1 MRSNACRRRIS
12 RCRRRSAAA
21 TLTSPPS
28 CGSCP
33 RCAYTWRWG
42 AWPTMRSSWRAG
54 SRAGATCSHTDANT
68 CSRERNACSIR
79 IIAAATTPRPDGSPR
94 RCSQLSWRGPASSPA
109 SSCPRRCRLL
119 RKPPA
124 MFDPKE
130 FIASLPRRPGVY
142 RMFGAARELLY
153 VGKARSLKD
162 RVGTYF
168 AAGNVHPKV
177 QALTAQIDAIEVTV
191 TNSETEA
198 LLLEYNLIKAH
209 KPRFNVVLRD
219 DKSFPYIHLYVE
231 HEFPR
236 LEFYRG
242 AKSAPGRYFG
252 PFPSAGAVRDTLN
265 QLQKLFRIRNCRD
278 SFFANRS
285 RPCLQ
290 HQIGRCSAPCVG
302 LITREG
308 YAQDMAAAVKVLE
321 GRSDEVNAELQARM
335 EEAGERLQFEL
346 AARIRDQLAALK
358 RIQAQQVV
366 TAEGHRDVD
375 VFAIVGEAGEYA
387 VSVMLV
393 RGGRNLGTTSYFPRA
408 ALAEAGEALASFVM
422 QYYASAEAPAQ
433 VLLGTPLEE
442 AASLAELLSSRTGR
456 AVEVRHP
463 LRGMAVRWVELTREN
478 AVQALR
484 MRFAQ
489 RQGMEEMLLDLSE
502 VLDLP
507 EPPARM
513 ECFDIS
519 HTGGEGT
526 VASCVVFG
534 PEGPLKK
541 EYRRFNIS
549 GVTAGDL
556 LLIDGGA
563 GQISQVHA
571 VLAELGYGD
580 LTLVGVA
587 KGPDRRPGQERL
599 FVHGAAAPVT
609 PAGHSPAA
617 RLIQR
622 IRDEAHRFAISGHRR
637 KRARRYNES
646 VLEVVPGLGPA
657 KRRALLKHFGGLQG
671 VMRAGVADL
680 TQVAGIGATLARS
693 LYDHL
698 HPGS

>member
-1 MRSNACRRRIS
+1 
-12 RCRRRSAAA
+12 
-21 TLTSPPS
+21 
-28 CGSCP
+28 
-33 RCAYTWRWG
+33 
-42 AWPTMRSSWRAG
+42 
-54 SRAGATCSHTDANT
+54 
-68 CSRERNACSIR
+68 
-79 IIAAATTPRPDGSPR
+79 
-94 RCSQLSWRGPASSPA
+94 
-109 SSCPRRCRLL
+109 
-119 RKPPA
+119 

-130 FIASLPRRPGVY
+130 YIASLPKRPGVY
-142 RMFGAARELLY
+142 RMYGAEQELLY
-153 VGKARSLKD
+153 VGKARSLRD
-162 RVGTYF
+162 RVATYF
-168 AAGNVHPKV
+168 AARNVDPKV
-177 QALTAQIDAIEVTV
+177 QALVAQVSAIEVTV

-209 KPRFNVVLRD
+209 KPRFNIVLRD

-242 AKSAPGRYFG
+242 SRSAPGRYFG
-252 PFPSAGAVRDTLN
+252 PFPNAGAVRDTLN

-302 LITREG
+302 LISREA
-308 YAQDMAAAVKVLE
+308 YAQDIAAAVKVLD
-321 GRSDEVNAELQARM
+321 GRSDEVSAELQARM
-335 EEAGERLQFEL
+335 EEAGGRLEFER
-346 AARIRDQLAALK
+346 AAQLRDQLAALK
-358 RIQAQQVV
+358 RVQAQQVV
-366 TAEGHRDVD
+366 TAEGERDAD

-393 RGGRNLGTTSYFPRA
+393 RGGRNLGTNSYFPRA
-408 ALAEAGEALASFVM
+408 VLAEPHEALASFVM
-422 QYYASAEAPAQ
+422 QYYASAEVPPE
-433 VLLGTPLEE
+433 VLLGNRLEE
-442 AASLAELLSSRTGR
+442 APALAEALSTRSGH
-456 AVEVRHP
+456 ALEVKHP
-463 LRGMAVRWVELTREN
+463 LRGLGARWVELTREN
-478 AVQALR
+478 ATQALR
-484 MRFAQ
+484 MRLAQ
-489 RQGMEEMLLDLSE
+489 RAGVDEMLLDLARE
-502 VLDLP
+502 LDLP
-507 EPPARM
+507 EPPQRL

-541 EYRRFNIS
+541 EYRRFNIR
-549 GVTAGDL
+549 GVTPGDDYAALRQALERRYRHVRAGEVPAPDV
-556 LLIDGGA
+556 LLIDGGV
-563 GQISQVHA
+563 GQISQVHE
-571 VLAELGYGD
+571 VLAELGFAD
-580 LTLVGVA
+580 LVLVGVA

-599 FVHGAAAPVT
+599 FVYGANAPVT
-609 PAGHSPAA
+609 PEAHAPAA
-617 RLIQR
+617 RLVQR
-622 IRDEAHRFAISGHRR
+622 IRDEAHRFAITGHRK

-680 TQVAGIGATLARS
+680 TQVSGIGTALARS

>member
-1 MRSNACRRRIS
+1 MFDHKD
-12 RCRRRSAAA
+12 
-21 TLTSPPS
+21 
-28 CGSCP
+28 
-33 RCAYTWRWG
+33 Y
-42 AWPTMRSSWRAG
+42 
-54 SRAGATCSHTDANT
+54 
-68 CSRERNACSIR
+68 
-79 IIAAATTPRPDGSPR
+79 IAA
-94 RCSQLSWRGPASSPA
+94 
-109 SSCPRRCRLL
+109 
-119 RKPPA
+119 
-124 MFDPKE
+124 
-130 FIASLPRRPGVY
+130 LPRRPGVY
-142 RMFGAARELLY
+142 RMFGTGQELLY

-168 AAGNVHPKV
+168 AARNVDPKV
-177 QALTAQIDAIEVTV
+177 QALVQQINAIEVTV
-191 TNSETEA
+191 TSSEAEA

-209 KPRFNVVLRD
+209 KPRYNIVLRD
-219 DKSFPYIHLYVE
+219 DKTFPYIHLYVE
-231 HEFPR
+231 HPFPR
-236 LEFYRG
+236 LMFYRG
-242 AKSAPGRYFG
+242 PRGGPGRYFG
-252 PFPSAGAVRDTLN
+252 PFPNAGAVRDTLN

-302 LITREG
+302 LISREAYG
-308 YAQDMAAAVKVLE
+308 QDIAAAVKVLE
-321 GRSDEVNAELQARM
+321 GRSEEVNAELQARM
-335 EEAGERLQFEL
+335 EEAGSRLEFER
-346 AARIRDQLAALK
+346 AAQIRDQLAALK

-366 TAEGHRDVD
+366 TAEGERDVD

-408 ALAEAGEALASFVM
+408 VLAEPHEALTSFIM
-422 QYYASAEAPAQ
+422 QYYASTEPPPEVLVGSRLEDAESLAQ
-433 VLLGTPLEE
+433 VL
-442 AASLAELLSSRTGR
+442 AGR
-456 AVEVRHP
+456 AAHTVEVRQP
-463 LRGMAVRWVELTREN
+463 ARGLGARWVEMTGDN
-478 AVQALR
+478 ALQALR

-489 RQGMEEMLLDLSE
+489 RQGMDEMLADLAE
-502 VLDLP
+502 ELDLP
-507 EPPARM
+507 EPPARI

-534 PEGPLKK
+534 PEGALKK
-541 EYRRFNIS
+541 EYRRFNIT
-549 GVTAGDL
+549 GVTPGDDYGALRQALQRRYKHVRDGEVPAPDL
-556 LLIDGGA
+556 LLIDGGI
-563 GQISQVHA
+563 GQISQVHE
-571 VLAELGYGD
+571 VLAELGFAD

-599 FVHGAAAPVT
+599 FVYGAVT
-609 PAGHSPAA
+609 PVIPQAHAPAS
-617 RLIQR
+617 RLVQR

-680 TQVAGIGATLARS
+680 TQVSGIGAALART

>member
-1 MRSNACRRRIS
+1 VFDHK
-12 RCRRRSAAA
+12 
-21 TLTSPPS
+21 
-28 CGSCP
+28 
-33 RCAYTWRWG
+33 AY
-42 AWPTMRSSWRAG
+42 
-54 SRAGATCSHTDANT
+54 
-68 CSRERNACSIR
+68 
-79 IIAAATTPRPDGSPR
+79 
-94 RCSQLSWRGPASSPA
+94 
-109 SSCPRRCRLL
+109 
-119 RKPPA
+119 
-124 MFDPKE
+124 
-130 FIASLPRRPGVY
+130 IASLPRRPGVY
-142 RMFGAARELLY
+142 RMYGADGALLY

-168 AAGNVHPKV
+168 AAGNVDPKV
-177 QALTAQIDAIEVTV
+177 QALVAQISAIEVTV

-219 DKSFPYIHLYVE
+219 DKSFPYIHYDGA

-236 LEFYRG
+236 LLFYRG
-242 AKSAPGRYFG
+242 PRSAPGRYFG

-265 QLQKLFRIRNCRD
+265 QLQKLFRIRNCSD

-302 LITREG
+302 LISRAA

-321 GRSDEVNAELQARM
+321 GRSEEVNAELQQRM
-335 EEAGERLQFEL
+335 EEAGARLDFER
-346 AARIRDQLAALK
+346 AAQLRDQLAALK

-366 TAEGHRDVD
+366 TAGAERDVD
-375 VFAIVGEAGEYA
+375 ALAIVGEAGEYC

-393 RGGRNLGTTSYFPRA
+393 RGGRNLGTRSYFPRA
-408 ALAEAGEALASFVM
+408 ALAEANEALASFIM
-422 QYYASAEAPAQ
+422 QYYAGTDTPPEL
-433 VLLGTPLEE
+433 LLGS
-442 AASLAELLSSRTGR
+442 ALAERQALGEALSERAGH

-463 LRGMAVRWVELTREN
+463 TRGLAARWVELTREN
-478 AVQALR
+478 ALQALR
-484 MRFAQ
+484 MRLAQ
-489 RQGMEEMLLDLSE
+489 RTGLEEMLADLARA
-502 VLDLP
+502 LDLP
-507 EPPARM
+507 EPPARL

-534 PEGPLKK
+534 PEGALKK

-549 GVTAGDL
+549 GVTPGDDYGALRQALERRYKHVRSGEVPPPDL

-563 GQISQVHA
+563 GQINEVHA
-571 VLAELGYGD
+571 VLEALGFPD
-580 LTLVGVA
+580 LTLIGVA
-587 KGPDRRPGQERL
+587 KGAARRPGQERL
-599 FVHGAAAPVT
+599 FVYGVAAPVSLE
-609 PAGHSPAA
+609 AHSPAL

-622 IRDEAHRFAISGHRR
+622 IRDEAHRFAITGHRR

-671 VMRAGVADL
+671 VMRAGIADL
-680 TQVAGIGATLARS
+680 AQVTGIGATLARS

>member
-1 MRSNACRRRIS
+1 V
-12 RCRRRSAAA
+12 
-21 TLTSPPS
+21 
-28 CGSCP
+28 
-33 RCAYTWRWG
+33 
-42 AWPTMRSSWRAG
+42 
-54 SRAGATCSHTDANT
+54 
-68 CSRERNACSIR
+68 
-79 IIAAATTPRPDGSPR
+79 
-94 RCSQLSWRGPASSPA
+94 
-109 SSCPRRCRLL
+109 
-119 RKPPA
+119 
-124 MFDPKE
+124 FDHKE
-130 FIASLPRRPGVY
+130 YIASLPKRPGVY
-142 RMFGAARELLY
+142 RMYGAGQELLY

-168 AAGNVHPKV
+168 SARNVDPKV
-177 QALTAQIDAIEVTV
+177 QALVAQISAIEVTV

-209 KPRFNVVLRD
+209 KPRFNIVLRD
-219 DKSFPYIHLYVE
+219 DKSFPYVHLYTE
-231 HEFPR
+231 HAFPR

-242 AKSAPGRYFG
+242 ARNAPGRYFG
-252 PFPSAGAVRDTLN
+252 PFPNAGAVRDTLN
-265 QLQKLFRIRNCRD
+265 QLQRLFHIRNCSD

-302 LITREG
+302 LITQEA
-308 YAQDMAAAVKVLE
+308 YAQDIAAAVKVLD
-321 GRSDEVNAELQARM
+321 GRSDEVNAELQVRM
-335 EEAGERLQFEL
+335 EEA
-346 AARIRDQLAALK
+346 AARREFERAAVIRDQLAALQ
-358 RIQAQQVV
+358 RTQAQQIV
-366 TAEGHRDVD
+366 TAEGERDVD

-393 RGGRNLGTTSYFPRA
+393 RGGRNLGTTSYFPRVV
-408 ALAEAGEALASFVM
+408 LAEPHEALASFVM
-422 QYYASAEAPAQ
+422 QYYAGTEVPAE
-433 VLLGTPLEE
+433 VLLGSPLED
-442 AASLAELLSSRTGR
+442 ASSLAEALSTRAAH

-463 LRGMAVRWVELTREN
+463 VRGLGVRWVELTREN
-478 AVQALR
+478 ATQALR

-489 RQGMEEMLLDLSE
+489 RAGIDEMLADLADE
-502 VLDLP
+502 LDLP
-507 EPPARM
+507 EPPQRL

-541 EYRRFNIS
+541 EYRRFNIR
-549 GVTAGDL
+549 GVTPGDDYAAL
-556 LLIDGGA
+556 RQALERRYKHVRDGEVPPPDVLLIDGGL
-563 GQISQVHA
+563 GQINQVHE
-571 VLAELGYGD
+571 VLAELGFGD

-599 FVHGAAAPVT
+599 FVYGANAPVT
-609 PAGHSPAA
+609 PQAHAPAS

-622 IRDEAHRFAISGHRR
+622 IRDEAHRFAITGHRKR
-637 KRARRYNES
+637 RARRYNQS
-646 VLEVVPGLGPA
+646 VLEAVPGLGPA

-680 TQVAGIGATLARS
+680 TEVSGIGAALARS